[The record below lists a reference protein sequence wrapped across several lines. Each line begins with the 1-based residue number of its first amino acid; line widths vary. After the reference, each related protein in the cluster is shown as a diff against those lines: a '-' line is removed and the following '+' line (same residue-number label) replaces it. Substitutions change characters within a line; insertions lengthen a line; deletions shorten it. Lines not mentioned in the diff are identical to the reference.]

1 MSMSELT
8 MPPVMRVTVEPA
20 RIPTPGN
27 DPRGAIG
34 GGVGITTTVAEPK
47 IAPLVALTVLANVPV
62 APPAVKRPV
71 AATMLPPLFTTDPTR
86 GGGIGTTLKPA
97 SLPTAVNCCVAP
109 MASVSGFGVTV
120 IVKSGPA
127 ITVTVAV
134 PKIAPWVALTVL
146 ATVPI
151 VLPAVKKPVALM
163 LPGGL
168 TVDQTGVIATT
179 LPLASLPTAVNCC
192 VPPMTSVGFGVTVI
206 VKSGPAVTV
215 IVTLTVIPLQVTAIT
230 VVPAVV
236 PAVNSP
242 VVLPIVPPPETI
254 DQVGLTARTAPF
266 EALATTVNCIVPFT
280 AMVCGEV
287 GEMVSVVTMRG
298 EVESLHAAVN
308 NPANATATMTGAMRV
323 R

>member
-1 MSMSELT
+1 MSMSALT
-8 MPPVMRVTVEPA
+8 MPPVMHGTVEPA
-20 RIPTPGN
+20 RIPTPAN
-27 DPRGAIG
+27 DPRGAGG

-71 AATMLPPLFTTDPTR
+71 TASMLPPLFTTDQTR
-86 GGGIGTTLKPA
+86 GGGIGTTLPPA

-134 PKIAPWVALTVL
+134 PKMAPWVALTVL
-146 ATVPI
+146 ANVPI

-192 VPPMTSVGFGVTVI
+192 VPPMTSVAGFGVTVI

-230 VVPAVV
+230 VVPDVV

-254 DQVGLTARTAPF
+254 DPVSYTHLRAHETRHD
-266 EALATTVNCIVPFT
+266 L
-280 AMVCGEV
+280 VC
-287 GEMVSVVTMRG
+287 R
-298 EVESLHAAVN
+298 
-308 NPANATATMTGAMRV
+308 
-323 R
+323 